1 MAVIPLRAGIIGW
14 PVNHSRSPILH
25 GYWLRKYAI
34 AGSYERIPIA
44 PENFAA
50 EFRALAAQGYVGA
63 NVTIP
68 HKQSAMTCCDE
79 LDSNAQRLK
88 AVNTIVIKD
97 GCFYGSNT
105 DGFGFMENL
114 RLGAPDW
121 KPHAGPVVIIGAG
134 GAARAVIAALCDAGV
149 KEIHLFNR
157 TRARADQLASDLGG
171 PIMTGDWTR
180 LSGTLSDCGLLVNCS
195 SLGMAGQPPLEISLQ
210 ALPSSAYVTDLVYT
224 PLLTPLLIAA
234 AARGN
239 PTIDGLG
246 MLLHQARPGFAAW
259 FGIMPEVDDALR
271 NLLLADIENAKG
283 N

>member
-1 MAVIPLRAGIIGW
+1 MAAMAPRAGIIGW
-14 PVNHSRSPILH
+14 PVTHSRSPMLH
-25 GYWLRKYAI
+25 GYWLRKYGI
-34 AGSYERIPIA
+34 NGSYERIPIA

-50 EFRALAAQGYVGA
+50 DFRALGSRGYIGA

-68 HKQSAMTCCDE
+68 HKQAAMNCCDE
-79 LDSNAQRLK
+79 LDSNAQRLG

-114 RLGAPDW
+114 RQGAPDW
-121 KPHAGPVVIIGAG
+121 KPHAGPAVIIGAG

-157 TRARADQLASDLGG
+157 TRARADQIAADLGG
-171 PIMTGDWTR
+171 SIVTGDW
-180 LSGTLSDCGLLVNCS
+180 SGLQHALSDCGLLVNCS

-210 ALPSSAYVTDLVYT
+210 ALPPSAYVTDLVYT

-259 FGIMPEVDDALR
+259 FGIMPEVDETLR
-271 NLLLADIENAKG
+271 NLLLRDIEGAKG
-283 N
+283 E